1 MNLKEKMQKGPVF
14 GMACYS
20 GVTAI
25 IESIAMSGLDFIYLD
40 SEHTITCVNETFEKQ
55 IMAAKLHDI
64 AVLARVPQD
73 DPVAIRKV
81 LEWGADGVII
91 PHCTSAQ
98 MAQDC
103 VRAAKF
109 APMGRRGA
117 ESCVRAANYGCGD
130 FNWNAYMEKQNRETM
145 VIVLDEDYEFTQN
158 IDEILEVPGIDAVNF
173 GPVDYAN
180 SLCQKIGYTMG
191 EDVKKAFDTLVKKAE
206 PKGIGR
212 LGPAPTCT
220 VEGVKEAI
228 ANGYN
233 MVILGN
239 DMMHFNSALKNL
251 MGQVVAPVQNG

>member
-1 MNLKEKMQKGPVF
+1 MNLKEKLKQGPVF

-20 GVTAI
+20 GVTAV
-25 IESIAMSGLDFIYLD
+25 IEMIGMSGLDFIYLD
-40 SEHTITCVNETFEKQ
+40 TEHTVCSVNETFEKQ

-64 AVLARVPQD
+64 AVLARVPAD

-91 PHCTSAQ
+91 PHCTNAE
-98 MAQDC
+98 MVKAC
-103 VRAAKF
+103 VQAAKF

-117 ESCVRAANYGCGD
+117 ESCVRAAGYGYGD
-130 FNWNAYMEKQNRETM
+130 FDWNEYMRKQNEDTM
-145 VIVLDEDYEFTQN
+145 VIAMDEDFEFTQN
-158 IDEILEVPGIDAVNF
+158 IDEILAVPGIDAVNF

-180 SLCQKIGYTMG
+180 SLCQKIGYAMG
-191 EDVKKAFDTLVKKAE
+191 EDVKKAFDVLVEKAS

-212 LGPAPTCT
+212 LGPAASCT
-220 VEGVKEAI
+220 EEGVKQAI

-239 DMMHFNSALKNL
+239 DMMHFNGALKNL
-251 MGQVVAPVQNG
+251 MNQVVGSVKEG

>member
-1 MNLKEKMQKGPVF
+1 MNLKEKMKKGPVF

-20 GVTAI
+20 GVTAV

-40 SEHTITCVNETFEKQ
+40 TEHTTTCVNEAFEKQ

-91 PHCTSAQ
+91 PHCTSAK
-98 MAQDC
+98 MVEGC

-130 FNWNAYMEKQNRETM
+130 FDWNEYMKQQNEDTM
-145 VIVLDEDYEFTQN
+145 VIAMDEDFEFTEN
-158 IDEILEVPGIDAVNF
+158 IDEILAVPGVDAVNF

-180 SLCQKIGYTMG
+180 SLCQKIGYSMG
-191 EDVKKAFDTLVKKAE
+191 EDVRKAFDALVEKAE

-212 LGPAPTCT
+212 LGPAASCT

-239 DMMHFNSALKNL
+239 DMMHFNGALKNL
-251 MGQVVAPVQNG
+251 MNQVVVPVKKD